1 MTIQMIR
8 PKAILAPVPKPLR
21 GTLLDAATFEPGAY
35 ASQSTTAL
43 FNSLSCLATDH
54 VATLPCPAVDLAA
67 PVQAAATN
75 ATTTGTLAAGVYK
88 SKVTALNTRGQTIGS
103 NEISTTT
110 TGSTSK
116 LTFNWAAVSG
126 ATGYKVYVTAVGG
139 ATGTETL
146 VATVGAVTS
155 YVWTGTPAADGVTSV
170 PTANTAV
177 VPATKTFDAE
187 ANYQDAIQFAVQAGV
202 VCKMVGFS
210 PDIAEADLERVFA
223 NKESVAVARALMSQ
237 RFVDGGSANWDAATD
252 LTPAGGAVDPI
263 IGLALLEGHAGSNYA
278 GSPTIHMPRTVASI
292 LSTYNH
298 QLISFDGDM
307 LVTALGSK
315 VAADSGY
322 ESPSNG
328 PTGSNPT
335 AGELWMYASGEVVI
349 TAGDPISQG
358 GPDLVESGDSNRYRI
373 LRERAYI
380 AAVDCYTAAVR
391 VKVY

>member
-8 PKAILAPVPKPLR
+8 PKAILAPEPAPLR
-21 GTLLDAATFEPGAY
+21 GTLLDAATFDPGAY

-43 FNSLSCLATDH
+43 FNSLSCVAVDH
-54 VATLPCPAVDLAA
+54 IATLPCPAVDLAA

-88 SKVTALNTRGQTIGS
+88 SKITALNTRGETIGS
-103 NEISTTT
+103 NEITTTT

-116 LTFNWAAVSG
+116 LTFNWGAVSG
-126 ATGYKVYVTAVGG
+126 ATGYNVYATTVGG

-155 YVWTGTPAADGVTSV
+155 YAWTGTPAPGTTAVPSV
-170 PTANTAV
+170 NTAV
-177 VPATKTFDAE
+177 VPATKTFDADGSW
-187 ANYQDAIQFAVQAGV
+187 QDAIQFAVQAGV
-202 VCKMVGFS
+202 ICKMIGFDPS
-210 PDIAEADLERVFA
+210 VATNDLERVFN

-252 LTPAGGAVDPI
+252 LTPAGGAVDPVV
-263 IGLALLEGHAGSNYA
+263 GLAMLEGHASYSYA
-278 GSPTIHMPRTVASI
+278 GIPTLHVPRTIASLLMNKYDAI
-292 LSTYNH
+292 EYS
-298 QLISFDGDM
+298 GDM
-307 LVTALGSK
+307 LVTSLGSK
-315 VAADSGY
+315 VAADGGY
-322 ESPSNG
+322 EDPSNG
-328 PTGSNPT
+328 PDGTNPT
-335 AGELWMYASGEVVI
+335 AGETWLYASGEVVI

-358 GPDLVESGDSNRYRI
+358 GLDLVESGDSNRYRV

-391 VKVY
+391 VKVQ